1 MSRKMIEAG
10 KWTAPGREKR
20 QPGGVLAVLKAGIA
34 GLARSRAGVTAVEFA
49 LYCPVF
55 LIVIGGLVDYGMAI
69 FDKMELVG
77 AVRSGA
83 QLALADSSDTT
94 AIRQAVVDASGID
107 ISLSNVTTTTFC
119 ECADTSTITCGD
131 TCGDGSVNHYLMTVT
146 ATYTYAPML
155 LPSEIC
161 CSLTGTTTVRTQ

>member
-1 MSRKMIEAG
+1 MSWKMIEAG

-20 QPGGVLAVLKAGIA
+20 HRGGVLAVLKGGIA

-55 LIVIGGLVDYGMAI
+55 LFVIGGLVDYGMAI

-94 AIRQAVVDASGID
+94 AIRQAVVNASGIG
-107 ISLSNVTTTTFC
+107 ISLSNVTTTMFC
-119 ECADTSTITCGD
+119 ECADTSTITCGG
-131 TCGDGSVNHYLMTVT
+131 TCGDGSVNRYLMTVT
-146 ATYTYAPML
+146 ATYTYTPML
-155 LPSEIC
+155 LPPGIC
-161 CSLTGTTTVRTQ
+161 CDLTGTTTVRTQ